1 MLDPNEF
8 LQNPIIKGLITQA
21 RKGTE
26 FGLEVRDALETEDWS
41 KLASLAKEYNDFMY
55 LILKESQ
62 HEIAVSVY
70 NRIRGEA

>member
-41 KLASLAKEYNDFMY
+41 KLASLAKEDNDFM
-55 LILKESQ
+55 
-62 HEIAVSVY
+62 
-70 NRIRGEA
+70 